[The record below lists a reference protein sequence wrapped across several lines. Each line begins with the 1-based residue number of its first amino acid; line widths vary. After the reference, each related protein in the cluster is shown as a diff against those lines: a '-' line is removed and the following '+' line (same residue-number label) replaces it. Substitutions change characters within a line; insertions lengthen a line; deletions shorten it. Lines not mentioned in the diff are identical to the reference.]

1 MKNCFPLTFLFLASC
16 LEVRAELRT
25 EVRSDKSGLRMLEV
39 RMEETEG
46 SVSDKQRSMLF
57 WVPRDAHWTEN
68 GTLFQSTYSVG
79 NLETGPH
86 PLQLRHPDSGDI
98 SKPNV
103 QITTQD
109 WGLFQ
114 VFQYQETFRDVVQ
127 PDGIKN
133 AILEITKECAVIA
146 SLALREFVGQAFEGS
161 DFQKRLASDLEQAS
175 FQLGELYWQ
184 IWTMEIPDSE
194 REKKLIHGASRIL
207 LQYGCE
213 LDSKSIQAFARGDK
227 ETALQDLQ
235 EGIARWLLKELEM
248 DFESQ
253 VAIQKWRGLL
263 FDGPFEDEFF
273 HQAQLRHGG
282 EEGVEEWFEKAY
294 ARVQGIFGPGIFTE
308 LDFEV
313 VLVAKLPGNLLKT
326 NGMMNKDGSTFLAF
340 SGANA
345 YPDGRSLDCSSIV
358 WSPLASAIPLNGFPQ
373 DNQSAA
379 RFIQLFS
386 LPKGQNPDPELV
398 EIVRQCAFHMSW
410 KPLSDSLNQLETPR
424 RNEVEAGF
432 LPPILD
438 EGQKEKLRIFKTWMK
453 YDE

>member
-1 MKNCFPLTFLFLASC
+1 
-16 LEVRAELRT
+16 
-25 EVRSDKSGLRMLEV
+25 MLEV

-46 SVSDKQRSMLF
+46 SVSDKQRSMLY
-57 WVPRDAHWTEN
+57 WVPRDANWTEN

-133 AILEITKECAVIA
+133 AILEITKECAAIA

-227 ETALQDLQ
+227 ETALQDL
-235 EGIARWLLKELEM
+235 
-248 DFESQ
+248 
-253 VAIQKWRGLL
+253 
-263 FDGPFEDEFF
+263 
-273 HQAQLRHGG
+273 
-282 EEGVEEWFEKAY
+282 
-294 ARVQGIFGPGIFTE
+294 PG
-308 LDFEV
+308 
-313 VLVAKLPGNLLKT
+313 K
-326 NGMMNKDGSTFLAF
+326 
-340 SGANA
+340 
-345 YPDGRSLDCSSIV
+345 
-358 WSPLASAIPLNGFPQ
+358 
-373 DNQSAA
+373 
-379 RFIQLFS
+379 
-386 LPKGQNPDPELV
+386 
-398 EIVRQCAFHMSW
+398 
-410 KPLSDSLNQLETPR
+410 
-424 RNEVEAGF
+424 
-432 LPPILD
+432 
-438 EGQKEKLRIFKTWMK
+438 
-453 YDE
+453 